1 MPSVNVQQH
10 SWIRRESSMN
20 NRQLIRAF
28 HGTIVQGRSGQVF
41 RKFDKS
47 KLGTASET
55 SDSKIGFWFTTSKE
69 RAIEAA
75 SDAKEQADSDG
86 VSAEVFEVSLH
97 LTDPVIVPT
106 IKDLTPAEVAV
117 LAQQAKRNGRDG
129 VVFAAGEHGGTDYLV
144 FDTDNISSCETKKS
158 SGA

>member
-1 MPSVNVQQH
+1 
-10 SWIRRESSMN
+10 MN

-97 LTDPVIVPT
+97 LTNPVIVPT

-117 LAQQAKRNGRDG
+117 LHSRRNETDAMELSLQLASTAEPIILYLIQIISLVAKPKNPAAPKLPGHT
-129 VVFAAGEHGGTDYLV
+129 FANSRTHGCGL
-144 FDTDNISSCETKKS
+144 
-158 SGA
+158 